1 MCVVKVSQLSKS
13 FNDIKVFEDFNLE
26 IEEGTITIINGPS
39 GCGKS
44 TLLNMLGLLDK
55 PDKGNITLFGLSGI
69 KPFSKRAEKMLAE
82 KLGYLFQNFALVEDE
97 TVEYNLLLAMENLKG
112 IDKKAIIGETLARVG
127 LKDYE
132 KKKIYKCSGG
142 EQQRVAIARLLLK
155 PCELV
160 LADEPT
166 GSLDAENKMLVVSLL
181 KELQQMGKTIIIVTH
196 DQELM
201 GIGDNH
207 IKLSSLRNVA

>member
-1 MCVVKVSQLSKS
+1 MNVVKVSRLSKS
-13 FNDIKVFEDFNLE
+13 FNDVKVFEDFNLE

-55 PDKGNITLFGLSGI
+55 PDKGDITLFGISGI
-69 KPFSKRAEKMLAE
+69 KPFSKKAEKMLTE

-112 IDKKAIIGETLARVG
+112 IDKKAVIGEALARVG

-201 GIGDNH
+201 GIGNNH
-207 IKLSSLRNVA
+207 IKLTSLRTA